1 VGILVLGPL
10 HVVETRRYRADDT
23 RRSRVRLV
31 EEDLLAPTLDP
42 GGGVEH
48 TDWRTELAEDLR
60 DPAHKIPFVEAYTR
74 RLRRVSL
81 PLFLVVLAAWV
92 VRILL
97 VAPGG
102 DPFASAA
109 VFGLPGR
116 LVVASVAALAIAL
129 LAVAF
134 WPRSRKAKGELQE
147 RGKAG
152 DRKDE

>member
-1 VGILVLGPL
+1 VGILVLGLL

-31 EEDLLAPTLDP
+31 E
-42 GGGVEH
+42 
-48 TDWRTELAEDLR
+48 EDLR